1 MIMLRL
7 LPLAL
12 ILALA
17 ACDKPAPRTMKLAPV
32 PQPSLPV
39 EKVVAPSTRTQPITW
54 DPTEETFRLGT
65 TPLKS
70 VRMWTFDGASDG
82 FVLAGGIT
90 GLAQK
95 AGLRLTNQTPD
106 PALRSPSNLEINGAR
121 GSLVLV
127 RLTRKQAS
135 PAWDGSLY
143 YTTAGHGESQSF
155 FAKPVMGGSPAVNET
170 LILAYDMTDP
180 MGGGDDWTTSLIS
193 QIRLDT
199 DDSPGGAFVIRQIAV
214 TENPGREALGLKPA
228 PKPPEAAK
236 AKPEEAAEPAKAK
249 PEKKAESAK
258 KAETKPA
265 AKP

>member
-1 MIMLRL
+1 MTMLRL
-7 LPLAL
+7 LTLTL

-39 EKVVAPSTRTQPITW
+39 EKPIAPSTRAQPITW
-54 DPTEETFRLGT
+54 DATEEVFRLGT

-95 AGLRLTNQTPD
+95 AGLRVTNQTPD

-143 YTTAGHGESQSF
+143 YTTATHGEGQGF

-170 LILAYDMTDP
+170 LILAYDMAHP

-236 AKPEEAAEPAKAK
+236 PKPEKVAEPAKV
-249 PEKKAESAK
+249 KKAEA
-258 KAETKPA
+258 KPA

>member
-1 MIMLRL
+1 MTAPRL

-12 ILALA
+12 VLALT
-17 ACDKPAPRTMKLAPV
+17 ACDQPAPRTIKRAPV

-39 EKVVAPSTRTQPITW
+39 DKPVAPTTRAQPITW
-54 DPTEETFRLGT
+54 DASDGTFRLGA

-70 VRMWTFDGASDG
+70 VRMWTFDGATDG
-82 FVLAGGIT
+82 FVLTGGLT
-90 GLAQK
+90 GLAQN
-95 AGLRLTNQTPD
+95 AGLRLSNQAPD
-106 PALRSPSNLEINGAR
+106 PALRSPRGLEINGAR

-143 YTTAGHGESQSF
+143 YSTAGHGESQGF

-170 LILAYDMTDP
+170 LILAYDMAHPT
-180 MGGGDDWTTSLIS
+180 GGGDDWTTSLIS

-214 TENPGREALGLKPA
+214 TENPGREALGLAAA
-228 PKPPEAAK
+228 PVKTPPVK
-236 AKPEEAAEPAKAK
+236 
-249 PEKKAESAK
+249 S
-258 KAETKPA
+258 ETKAA

>member
-1 MIMLRL
+1 MTAPRL

-12 ILALA
+12 VLALT
-17 ACDKPAPRTMKLAPV
+17 ACDQPAPRTIKRAPV

-39 EKVVAPSTRTQPITW
+39 DKPVAPTTRAQPITW
-54 DPTEETFRLGT
+54 DASDGTFRVGA

-70 VRMWTFDGASDG
+70 VRMWTFDGATDG
-82 FVLAGGIT
+82 FVLTGGLT
-90 GLAQK
+90 GLAQN
-95 AGLRLTNQTPD
+95 AGLRLSNQAPD
-106 PALRSPSNLEINGAR
+106 PALRSPRGLEINGAR

-143 YTTAGHGESQSF
+143 YSTAGHGESQGF

-170 LILAYDMTDP
+170 LILAYDMAHPT
-180 MGGGDDWTTSLIS
+180 GGGDDWTTSLIS

-214 TENPGREALGLKPA
+214 TENPGREALGLAAA
-228 PKPPEAAK
+228 PVKTPPVK
-236 AKPEEAAEPAKAK
+236 
-249 PEKKAESAK
+249 S
-258 KAETKPA
+258 ETKAA

>member
-1 MIMLRL
+1 MTAPRL

-12 ILALA
+12 VLALT
-17 ACDKPAPRTMKLAPV
+17 ACDQPAPRTIKRAPV

-39 EKVVAPSTRTQPITW
+39 DKPVAPTTRAQPITW
-54 DPTEETFRLGT
+54 DASDGTFRVGA

-70 VRMWTFDGASDG
+70 VRMWTFDGATDG
-82 FVLAGGIT
+82 FVLTGGLT
-90 GLAQK
+90 GLAQNS
-95 AGLRLTNQTPD
+95 GLRLSNQAPD
-106 PALRSPSNLEINGAR
+106 PALRSPRGLEINGAR

-143 YTTAGHGESQSF
+143 YSTAGHGESQGF

-170 LILAYDMTDP
+170 LILAYDMAHPT
-180 MGGGDDWTTSLIS
+180 GGGDDWTTSLIS

-214 TENPGREALGLKPA
+214 TENPGREALGLAAA
-228 PKPPEAAK
+228 PVKTPPVK
-236 AKPEEAAEPAKAK
+236 
-249 PEKKAESAK
+249 S
-258 KAETKPA
+258 ETKAA